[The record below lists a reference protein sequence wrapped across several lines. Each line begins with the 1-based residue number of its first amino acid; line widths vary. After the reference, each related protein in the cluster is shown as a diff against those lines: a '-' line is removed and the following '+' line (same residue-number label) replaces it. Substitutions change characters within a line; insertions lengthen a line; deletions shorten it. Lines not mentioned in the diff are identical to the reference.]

1 MTEWRNLDRD
11 GLELVDRHKHD
22 RILEPGE
29 ILFNQGDTFEGIFCI
44 KDGLVGERRVD
55 VEGRSALVRL
65 CRPGTTMGYQEML
78 TKTPYRNSAE
88 ILQKSHVCFI
98 GRSVVQQLL
107 ASSPTVGERFLL
119 RSVEDVVQLENDLVE
134 ARTTGVRARLLHVL
148 LIFYEQNG
156 NHEPEN
162 GYTVDIPIS
171 RQDLAALVG
180 TAPETI
186 SRTIRKLQ
194 DEGIVRFQGQQ
205 AKIVNLD
212 AVFEE
217 IVIPA

>member
-1 MTEWRNLDRD
+1 M
-11 GLELVDRHKHD
+11 
-22 RILEPGE
+22 
-29 ILFNQGDTFEGIFCI
+29 
-44 KDGLVGERRVD
+44 
-55 VEGRSALVRL
+55 
-65 CRPGTTMGYQEML
+65 
-78 TKTPYRNSAE
+78 
-88 ILQKSHVCFI
+88 
-98 GRSVVQQLL
+98 
-107 ASSPTVGERFLL
+107 
-119 RSVEDVVQLENDLVE
+119 QLENDLFE

-156 NHEPEN
+156 NYEPEN

-194 DEGIVRFQGQQ
+194 NEGVVRFQGQQ
-205 AKIVNLD
+205 AKFANLE